1 MTDETCHVS
10 STTTTAY
17 PLLINPTTFI
27 PSQMYAQPVPLMLFQ
42 PALPTFSHDIPTII
56 ITPSPPPQPDDTSS
70 QDAVS
75 EPPSEKSVIVNVKE
89 EDPVAPRPCLK
100 DRFMTLLFSGCMGTA
115 LSYLVSSSL
124 LADRFELMTAYNV
137 VIFIATIISMLIP
150 VVLLPLVE
158 TKGGQLTTFKRV
170 TLIYLLHIFNIYDET
185 GCRLWGFYHSRVSRG
200 CLCPSREPPGNH
212 LD

>member
-10 STTTTAY
+10 STTTAY

-27 PSQMYAQPVPLMLFQ
+27 PSQMYAQTVPLMLSQ

-56 ITPSPPPQPDDTSS
+56 TPSPPQPDTTTSS
-70 QDAVS
+70 QDVVS
-75 EPPSEKSVIVNVKE
+75 APPSDKSVIVNVI

-100 DRFMTLLFSGCMGTA
+100 DRFMTLLFSGCLGTA
-115 LSYLVSSSL
+115 LSYLVSSIL
-124 LADRFELMTAYNV
+124 LADKFELMTAYNGF
-137 VIFIATIISMLIP
+137 IFIATIISMLIP

-170 TLIYLLHIFNIYDET
+170 TLLNLFPA
-185 GCRLWGFYHSRVSRG
+185 S
-200 CLCPSREPPGNH
+200 CL
-212 LD
+212 